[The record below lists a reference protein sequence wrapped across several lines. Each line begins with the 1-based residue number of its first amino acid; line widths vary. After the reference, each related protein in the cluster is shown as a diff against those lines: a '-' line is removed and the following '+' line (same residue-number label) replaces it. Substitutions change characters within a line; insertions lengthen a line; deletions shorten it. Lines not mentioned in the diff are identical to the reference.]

1 VPEESANTAAVPD
14 TKPLLAARGLERRYG
29 GRIAVTGLD
38 IELRAGQVLG
48 LLGPNGAGKTTTLE
62 MLTGLLSPHAGEVRV
77 GGLDPFRDSVRASA
91 LIGYMPEH
99 PPLYPELTVD
109 EFLDYCA
116 GLRAIPRRGR
126 RAAVERVKRDCQLV
140 DVGGRRSGRLSRG
153 YQQRLGIA
161 QALIHDPPVV
171 ILDEPT
177 IGLDP
182 RQIREV
188 RELIGRLASGR
199 GVILSSHILPEVEA
213 SCSDV
218 AILFR
223 GRLVYTGPVRAED
236 SGRRWRVGLR
246 RPPADPA
253 EIERLPGVRSVVDL
267 GESRYELDCVEDPSE
282 GLIRASLDRGWDLFE
297 IHPVSRTLEQ
307 RFLELTEEREP
318 GAAAP

>member
-1 VPEESANTAAVPD
+1 MSDA
-14 TKPLLAARGLERRYG
+14 KPLLAARGLERRYG
-29 GRIAVTGLD
+29 GRVAVTGLD
-38 IELRAGQVLG
+38 LQLRAGQVLG

-62 MLTGLLSPHAGEVRV
+62 MLSGLLSPHAGTVRI
-77 GGLDPFRDSVRASA
+77 GGLDPFRDSVRTSA

-116 GLRAIPRRGR
+116 GLRAVPRRER
-126 RAAVERVKRDCQLV
+126 RTAVERVKRECRLA
-140 DVGGRRSGRLSRG
+140 DVGVRRAGRLSRG

-161 QALIHDPPVV
+161 QAIIHDPPVV

-188 RELIGRLASGR
+188 RELIGRLACGR
-199 GVILSSHILPEVEA
+199 GVLLSSHNLSEVEA
-213 SCSDV
+213 SCTDV

-223 GRLVYTGPVRAED
+223 GRLVYAGPVRPED
-236 SGRRWRVGLR
+236 GGRRWRVGLR
-246 RPPADPA
+246 RPPADTA
-253 EIERLPGVRSVVDL
+253 ELERLPGVRTAVALD
-267 GESRYELDCVEDPSE
+267 ESRYELECTDDPSE
-282 GLIRASLDRGWDLFE
+282 GLVRTSLERGWDLFE

-318 GAAAP
+318 GEPAP